1 MNQHLLVKIR
11 QLCVANLGNR
21 LAKAGPMSV
30 AIALGLTCDCR
41 LDLAYFSCA
50 AERLRINQ
58 RPPSYMKKVLI
69 TNKVITHFFIT
80 LSKSIARTS
89 FSRPTAFSRLMRA
102 LSFICIALLGL
113 AAQAQGLLG
122 DLRNQGT
129 GFAQVTTGRTLQFPR
144 DHSAH
149 PDYRIEW
156 WYLSANLTD
165 GEDRD
170 WGLQWT
176 LFRQALSPQAV
187 DAGWQNNQIWMAHA
201 AITTPDGHFYEQRF
215 ARGGIGQAGVTRIDR
230 DGYFNAWMDDWQW
243 RSNAAALFPAK
254 IEFSIGGR
262 EIVLTLETTG
272 ELVVNGVDGYSQKS
286 TQGQASYY
294 YSQPYI
300 QVSGFVNQGSEK
312 TYLSGKGWLDREWSS
327 QALADN
333 QQGWDWF
340 SLHLADGYR
349 LMVYQLRHDDG
360 EHWLSGNWIDPNG
373 NSTVLN
379 GDDIEL
385 SPLQTR
391 EIATGQN
398 QSRQLPM
405 EWQLTLAGQNRRW
418 RIRPLYDQQWMG
430 TRFPYWEGVALVED
444 EQGTRVGVGYMELTG
459 YQ

>member
-1 MNQHLLVKIR
+1 
-11 QLCVANLGNR
+11 
-21 LAKAGPMSV
+21 
-30 AIALGLTCDCR
+30 
-41 LDLAYFSCA
+41 
-50 AERLRINQ
+50 
-58 RPPSYMKKVLI
+58 
-69 TNKVITHFFIT
+69 
-80 LSKSIARTS
+80 
-89 FSRPTAFSRLMRA
+89 MRA
-102 LSFICIALLGL
+102 LSFICFTLLGVT
-113 AAQAQGLLG
+113 AQAQGLLG

-129 GFAQVTTGRTLQFPR
+129 GFAQVTAGRTLQFPR

-149 PDYRIEW
+149 PDFRIEW

-215 ARGGIGQAGVTRIDR
+215 ARGGVGQAGVTRISR
-230 DGYFNAWMDDWQW
+230 DGYFNAWIDDWQW

-254 IEFSIGGR
+254 LEFSIGGR
-262 EIVLTLETTG
+262 EIVLTLETSG

-286 TQGQASYY
+286 AQGQASYY
-294 YSQPYI
+294 YSQPHI
-300 QVSGFVNQGSEK
+300 QVRGFVNQGSEK

-340 SLHLADGYR
+340 SLHLDDGYR

-373 NSTVLN
+373 NSTLLDSN
-379 GDDIEL
+379 DIEL
-385 SPLQTR
+385 SSLQTR
-391 EIATGQN
+391 EIATGEN

-405 EWQLTLAGQNRRW
+405 EWQLTLVGQNRRW

-430 TRFPYWEGVALVED
+430 TRFPYWEGVVLVED
-444 EQGTRVGVGYMELTG
+444 EQGTRLGVGYMELTG